1 MELRHLR
8 YFIAVATDLHFGRAA
23 AKLDMAQPPLSQQ
36 IRQLEDEV
44 GAKLL
49 HRTKRRVQ
57 LTNPGRTFLEEARA
71 IVARADEAV
80 AKTRRTERG
89 DTGRLSIGWQAW
101 SDWTDLPRR
110 LGKFGAQNPDVQ
122 LEIHNLGVG
131 DQIAALHSGRIDI
144 GFLLRPFGAEKP
156 QPLDTGA
163 LKTKIVLR
171 HPLVAVLPKTHELSV
186 LKQIPFRRLAGAPYI
201 SFKRESAPVFYD
213 SVVSLYNRHG
223 LAFKV
228 RHEADHPSTVLGLV
242 TAGLGITLLPLG
254 AQHMSSGVVFR
265 AVSPRLPTVDI
276 ALGWRAENESPLL
289 TKFIKLMRE

>member
-8 YFIAVATDLHFGRAA
+8 YFIAVATELHFGRAA

-49 HRTKRRVQ
+49 YRTKRRVQ

-71 IVARADEAV
+71 IVARADDAV
-80 AKTRRTERG
+80 AKTRRAERG
-89 DTGRLSIGWQAW
+89 QIGRLSIGWQAW

-110 LGKFGAQNPDVQ
+110 LGRFGAQHPDVH
-122 LEIHNLGVG
+122 LEIHNLNVA
-131 DQIAALHSGRIDI
+131 DQISALHSGRIDI
-144 GFLLRPFGAEKP
+144 GFLLRPFGSERP
-156 QPLDTGA
+156 QSFNISP
-163 LKTKIVLR
+163 LKTKTVLR
-171 HPLVAVLPKTHELSV
+171 HQLVAVLPKTHELSS
-186 LKQIPFRRLAGAPYI
+186 LKKLQFCRLAGAPYI

-213 SVVSLYNRHG
+213 SVVSLYNRHH
-223 LAFKV
+223 LAFNV

-254 AQHMSSGVVFR
+254 ARHLSSGVVFR
-265 AVSPRLPTVDI
+265 VLSPRLPTVDI
-276 ALGWRAENESPLL
+276 VLGWRVENESPLL
-289 TKFIKLMRE
+289 AKFIKMMGE